1 METSTAAQV
10 APPSRGPALVSEI
23 ILCGLPVIMAV
34 ALTLRPDTL
43 SDLGFQLKLGQLM
56 AENGTPYLH
65 EQFAVGHLGE
75 PIVPSAWLAELFYHI
90 VNEAG
95 GWLALRALDIVVW
108 LSALLVAALPAWKRG
123 ERPMAITMALAIGF
137 AVALPTAN
145 IRPQNFAALAF
156 SLMLL
161 LLQKVRTGRQSVLLG
176 APLFVL
182 WQNLHPSIT
191 LAAAVTGTAAVLYR
205 ACGRNPWP
213 AAVLCLVA
221 VASTFA
227 TPAKFAILE
236 VAAYNTKASLL
247 AGATEWLPLWH
258 PINRPF
264 LLATLLSASVA
275 AIVAVK
281 YRPPLVEVVPAVVTF
296 VLTLLAARFILFYAI
311 AIIPVLARLPIGQSS
326 PFRHPSIALVCA
338 APLAIVLMV
347 APPRL
352 VEMLPALPKLAPGSV
367 IYADPLYGGELIQ
380 RGFKVAQD
388 GRFYLYD
395 EVELNRFQRTGTD
408 PATLA
413 ETDAAYNPS
422 AYVLMRLRS
431 PALVRALE
439 VNPHWR
445 EDFSDRSKVV
455 FTRRNAGG

>member
-1 METSTAAQV
+1 MAQ
-10 APPSRGPALVSEI
+10 ASRGPALVSEF
-23 ILCGLPVIMAV
+23 ILSGLPVMMAV

-56 AENGTPYLH
+56 AENGTPYLQ
-65 EQFAVGHLGE
+65 EQFAVRHLGE
-75 PIVPSAWLAELFYHI
+75 PLIPNAWLAELIYNL
-90 VNEAG
+90 VNQAG
-95 GWLALRALDIVVW
+95 GWLALRALDILIW
-108 LSALLVAALPAWKRG
+108 LSALLIAALPAWKRG
-123 ERPMAITMALAIGF
+123 ERPMAITVALAIGF

-156 SLMLL
+156 SLTLL
-161 LLQKVRTGRQSVLLG
+161 LLQEVRTGRASVLLG

-205 ACGRNPWP
+205 ASGRNPWP

-221 VASTFA
+221 IASTFA
-227 TPAKFAILE
+227 TPAGYSIVA

-264 LLATLLSASVA
+264 LLATLLSASVV

-281 YRPPLVEVVPAVVTF
+281 YRPPLVEVAPAVVTF

-311 AIIPVLARLPIGQSS
+311 AIIPVLARMPIGQPA
-326 PFRHPSIALVCA
+326 PFRHPSLALICA
-338 APLAIVLMV
+338 APLALVLTL
-347 APPRL
+347 APSRL
-352 VEMLPALPKLAPGSV
+352 VEMLPALPRLAPGSV
-367 IYADPLYGGELIQ
+367 IYADPFFGGELIQ
-380 RGFKVAQD
+380 RDFRVAQD
-388 GRFYLYD
+388 GRFYLYG
-395 EVELNRFQRTGTD
+395 EAELNTFKRTGTD

-413 ETDAAYNPS
+413 ETDAAYTPS

-431 PALVRALE
+431 PALIRALE
-439 VNPHWR
+439 TNPHWR
-445 EDFSDRSKVV
+445 RDFSDRTKVI
-455 FTRRNAGG
+455 FTRQNASQ